1 MTTTDKIRAE
11 NAPSCDECGAN
22 AVPVKPEITRL
33 REVMKAHGIDGYIV
47 PTTDFHGSEYVNDY
61 FKCRKYLSN
70 FTGSHGTLL
79 ITQDDAR
86 LWTDSRYF
94 IQAPK
99 QLEGTGISLMKC
111 LTPGYPEL
119 EDYLPQ
125 IADENFVLGFD
136 GRVVSLRDGEKYA
149 AACKVKYDVDL
160 VDLIWEDRPAIKASK
175 VYALPESLTGESYTA
190 KLARV
195 QAALADAGID
205 YHLTT
210 SLEEIAWLFNLRGDD
225 IPYTP
230 VFFAFALISPT
241 WARLYLLDDTFAG
254 LEGVTTLPYLQVFED
269 LKELEAL
276 EADASS
282 ATDAS
287 VADWKTL
294 EIAESPDRKRI
305 LLNARAASYALI
317 KAIPESV
324 EIVNAPSPIE
334 LMKAQKNAV
343 EIAATKAAQVEDGVA
358 MTNFIYWLK
367 HEAFGG
373 RAGGAG
379 GANANAAPTELST
392 CEYLEGCRRARPSC
406 IDLSFETM
414 AGYGINGASIHYD
427 TNMGHPCPLS
437 PRGFLLVDSGGQYMD
452 GKTICG
458 TTDVTR
464 TISLGPLTQ
473 EEKEHY
479 TMVLKSYLALANAKF
494 ETETH
499 GSELDDIAKSVLR
512 EAGLPVYNYD
522 TGHGVGHLLS
532 VHEGPRMIGPTDN
545 PMLPGMM
552 VSNEPGIYIEG
563 SHGIRIENELL
574 VVDAGSGNRKFE
586 QISWI
591 PMDRAAILPEMLTV
605 EERVW
610 LNTYHAEVYDKL
622 SAHLDEPVR
631 AWLAEETAEI

>member
-1 MTTTDKIRAE
+1 MTM
-11 NAPSCDECGAN
+11 
-22 AVPVKPEITRL
+22 KPEITRL

-70 FTGSHGTLL
+70 FTGSNGTLL

-119 EDYLPQ
+119 PDYLPQ

-136 GRVVSLRDGEKYA
+136 GRVVSFRDGESYA

-160 VDLIWEDRPAIKASK
+160 VDLIWEDRPAIQPSN

-230 VFFAFALISPT
+230 VFFAFALISPA
-241 WARLYLLDDTFAG
+241 WARLYLLDDTFMG

-269 LKELEAL
+269 LKGLE
-276 EADASS
+276 SG
-282 ATDAS
+282 
-287 VADWKTL
+287 K
-294 EIAESPDRKRI
+294 I

-317 KAIPESV
+317 KAIPDSV
-324 EIVNAPSPIE
+324 EIVNGPSPIE
-334 LMKAQKNAV
+334 LMKAQKNDV
-343 EIAATKAAQVEDGVA
+343 EIAAAKAAQVEDGVA

-367 HEAFGG
+367 HEAFCDE
-373 RAGGAG
+373 AGG
-379 GANANAAPTELST
+379 APTELSA

-414 AGYGINGASIHYD
+414 AGYGVNGASIHYD

-452 GKTICG
+452 GDAIGG

-479 TMVLKSYLALANAKF
+479 TLVLKSYLALANAKF
-494 ETETH
+494 QAETH

-512 EAGLPVYNYD
+512 EAGGDGLVYNYD

-545 PMLPGMM
+545 PMLPGMI

-574 VVDAGSGNRKFE
+574 VVDAGNGNRKFE

-591 PMDRAAILPEMLTV
+591 PMDRAAILPEMLTE
-605 EERVW
+605 EERAW